1 MSEERSGRFEKI
13 CADCG
18 SVFVAKSNKPTL
30 CVYCQNKRNANKRK
44 AWVKA
49 NSAKKRKKEIYKRRA
64 PTETEK
70 PRKAPKI
77 SLKEAVEICEKH
89 GVSYGKASTM
99 GLFK

>member
-44 AWVKA
+44 AWVQS
-49 NSAKKRKKEIYKRRA
+49 NSSKKKRKENYKK
-64 PTETEK
+64 PTQTATEK

-77 SLKEAVEICEKH
+77 SLKDAVEMCEKH

>member
-1 MSEERSGRFEKI
+1 MSEEKSGRFEKV

-30 CVYCQNKRNANKRK
+30 CVYCQNKRNA
-44 AWVKA
+44 
-49 NSAKKRKKEIYKRRA
+49 KKRKKENYKKTA
-64 PTETEK
+64 PVATEK